1 MNETKSYK
9 LSIFGDHYT
18 VVSDES
24 EVHLLESAHMVDM
37 IMKDIAQKSRNPDAK
52 KIAVLAALKVA
63 SNLLNIERQQEY
75 DKRGYAELM
84 KLIEKEIS

>member
-1 MNETKSYK
+1 
-9 LSIFGDHYT
+9 
-18 VVSDES
+18 
-24 EVHLLESAHMVDM
+24 
-37 IMKDIAQKSRNPDAK
+37 MKDIAQKSRNPDAK